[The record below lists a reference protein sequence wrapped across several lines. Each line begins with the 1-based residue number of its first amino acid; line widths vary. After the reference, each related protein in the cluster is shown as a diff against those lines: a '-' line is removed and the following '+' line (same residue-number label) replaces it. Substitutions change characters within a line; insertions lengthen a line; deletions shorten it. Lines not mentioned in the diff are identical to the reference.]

1 MHLHPQAAMPPHAH
15 SSVQASTAK
24 PTLQL
29 TADLTL
35 RPIAP
40 PAPEVVRTH
49 CTECKNLIA
58 ERGMVWKDGLAD
70 LCTNSVHG
78 PLLHL
83 VDGVAMY
90 RLEYTKKGALKHSEH
105 CKAAFGRYDW
115 ACARCCELQ
124 AGALPR
130 KSKHREYLLRKL
142 SELQRRLPLT
152 A

>member
-1 MHLHPQAAMPPHAH
+1 THAY
-15 SSVQASTAK
+15 SSVPQTTSQPTPQ
-24 PTLQL
+24 PTLQF

-35 RPIAP
+35 QPIVP
-40 PAPEVVRTH
+40 PAPAVVRTH
-49 CTECKNLIA
+49 CPDCHKPIA

-70 LCTNSVHG
+70 LCANQIHG

-90 RLEYTKKGALKHSEH
+90 RLEYTKAGTLKHSQH
-105 CKAAFGRYDW
+105 CTAAFGRYDW

-142 SELQRRLPLT
+142 NEVQRRLPLT